1 MSKRRSKPPAVR
13 LSAEGARA
21 VAQLANGAGW
31 PFNKALA
38 FIVRAGWNAL
48 NSGSDEIPALR
59 QVMANAVLHQETKR
73 AMEKRLAVTARKLR
87 DAQSAL
93 AGRKGGGP

>member
-1 MSKRRSKPPAVR
+1 MSKRRMKPPTVR
-13 LSAEGARA
+13 LTAEGTRA
-21 VAQLANGAGW
+21 VVQLANGTGW

-48 NSGSDEIPALR
+48 DLGSDEIPALR

-73 AMEKRLAVTARKLR
+73 AMEKRLAITGRKLR
-87 DAQSAL
+87 ESQSAL
-93 AGRKGGGP
+93 ARNAGGVP